1 MQDQGK
7 FNTNSGKME
16 EKFNKS
22 ATDASSSIGASGLE
36 VSIDLTVQKYQASLK
51 SAQAST
57 MKLHKHIGQAEMN
70 QVHVKKN
77 APDQLEKYKQ
87 GLQVC
92 RDFHMACLEQ
102 LEELKGKTKA
112 SDGEAG
118 LQGATKALEVVLA
131 QIADHCKAMS
141 VAAAQGASP
150 LCHTPGSW

>member
-1 MQDQGK
+1 M
-7 FNTNSGKME
+7 
-16 EKFNKS
+16 
-22 ATDASSSIGASGLE
+22 
-36 VSIDLTVQKYQASLK
+36 DLTVQKYQASLK

-57 MKLHKHIGQAEMN
+57 VKLHKHIGQAEMN
-70 QVHVKKN
+70 QVHVKKH
-77 APDQLEKYKQ
+77 APEQLEKYKQ

-92 RDFHMACLEQ
+92 RDFHLACLEQ

-118 LQGATKALEVVLA
+118 LQDATKALDEMLA

-150 LCHTPGSW
+150 VKEEQRPSGGGAPSK